1 MIYKLSKKKK
11 MRKTITLS
19 DFMKIAVPVI
29 AVIALVLIMS
39 SCGTGHVSCDAYGQ
53 NDIEYG
59 NISEDGAS

>member
-1 MIYKLSKKKK
+1 

-29 AVIALVLIMS
+29 GIVALVLIMS

-59 NISEDGAS
+59 NISENEAR

>member
-1 MIYKLSKKKK
+1 
-11 MRKTITLS
+11 MRKTITLL

-53 NDIEYG
+53 NDIDNG
-59 NISEDGAS
+59 SISEDEGS